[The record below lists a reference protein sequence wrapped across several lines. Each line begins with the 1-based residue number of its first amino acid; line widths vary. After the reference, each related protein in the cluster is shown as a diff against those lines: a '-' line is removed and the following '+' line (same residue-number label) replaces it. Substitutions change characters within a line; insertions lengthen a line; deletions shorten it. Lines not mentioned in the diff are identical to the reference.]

1 MSNSKRNILG
11 LWILTNTFGFVLGMI
26 FAVLSISVSWALY
39 SSSIPYYN
47 VFHSFVSVLPASSVA
62 FAAQWLVL
70 RRFFTGLRWW
80 IPASVGGAILGWII
94 LTNPENSLLKI
105 FVTLPVGCMQY
116 LCIYQSFEKKILWVL
131 ASTIGL
137 FSIFIT
143 GPVGV
148 AIYVVLTG
156 TCLTK
161 WERQTIEKNNG

>member
-39 SSSIPYYN
+39 SSSNPYSN
-47 VFHSFVSVLPASSVA
+47 VFRFVSVLPASSVA
-62 FAAQWLVL
+62 FAQWLVL

-80 IPASVGGAILGWII
+80 IVASVGGAILGWII
-94 LTNPENSLLKI
+94 FTTENRLLMI
-105 FVTLPVGCMQY
+105 FATLPVGCMQY
-116 LCIYQSFEKKILWVL
+116 LCIHQSFEKKILWVL

-137 FSIFIT
+137 FSVFIA

-148 AIYVVLTG
+148 ALYVVLTG
-156 TCLTK
+156 ICLTK